1 MKKLYV
7 VNLKNAENCL
17 QNFLTFRASNL
28 SAFMLDNNYIV
39 LSHATIIAKFDSMG
53 ECTYFDNTFYSVTSS
68 KYQRIIQKAFSLDY
82 NERKIYTIRKAGTR

>member
-28 SAFMLDNNYIV
+28 SALMVDDNYIV

-53 ECTYFDNTFYSVTSS
+53 KCIYFDNTFYSNTSS
-68 KYQRIIQKAFSLDY
+68 KYQRIIQRAFSLDY
-82 NERKIYTIRKAGTR
+82 NERKIYTVGKAV

>member
-28 SAFMLDNNYIV
+28 SAFMLEDNYIV
-39 LSHATIIAKFDSMG
+39 LSHATIIAKFNSMG
-53 ECTYFDNTFYSVTSS
+53 ECIYFDNTFYSNTSS
-68 KYQRIIQKAFSLDY
+68 KYQRIIQRAFSLDY
-82 NERKIYTIRKAGTR
+82 RERKIYIGEWIKC